1 MKNLLILIT
10 IMLVGGCGK
19 GNQTADESPKAN
31 PVKELT
37 AEQKQKAL
45 RDSVVGE
52 YEFKTEDGETIKY
65 DLLDNGV
72 LEYYE
77 NGEKSEP
84 KGPNGKWVISKNK
97 ELQLSSEDEIHTYRI
112 NKDDSITMIK
122 NSDSIFE
129 SEELPKEY
137 QLTFKKI
144 K

>member
-19 GNQTADESPKAN
+19 GKETPA
-31 PVKELT
+31 KELT

-52 YEFKTEDGETIKY
+52 YELKTGDGETIKY
-65 DLLDNGV
+65 ALLDNGV

-77 NGEKSEP
+77 NGVKSES
-84 KGPNGKWVISKNK
+84 KGKWVISKNK
-97 ELQLSSEDEIHTYRI
+97 ELQLSGEDEIHTYRI

-122 NSDSIFE
+122 SSDSIFE

-137 QLTFKKI
+137 QLTYKKI